1 MVSIMKRPILKG
13 GFIMKARKI
22 IHLVTFS
29 VTGIIASMVLCLPV
43 PAQELAEEQI
53 ARLAVG
59 VADIGTVDPHFA
71 VKIGEAPIY
80 RSVYE
85 ALLRQP
91 PGVIDIENIQPALA
105 ERWEVAPDNLTWTFQ
120 LRKGVQWHGGFGEL
134 TAEDVKFSFDRV
146 MDPQVGSPFKKNLA
160 AIETVTAVDQ
170 YTVQIKTKMPVPDL
184 PALLVDYQAGYI
196 VCKKAVEKLGKD
208 INFHP
213 VGTGSFQYE
222 SYKPQESFTL
232 VANEGYWRGKPI
244 LKKFVVSFI
253 PDDSTRELALRN
265 GEVDAIT
272 IPAKQ
277 EWIDRLEKTGFDVNL
292 TSPANAFSLHFNL
305 TKKPLDDVRVRRAL
319 CHAINREELI
329 NFLGKSVAKP
339 EYSPLPSGYV
349 GHTEDVARYPYDPEK
364 AKNLLAEAGFSDGF
378 QLSMN
383 ISNSDI
389 YLPPMQVIQEQ
400 WKKIGVDIALNV
412 VDHPT
417 YHKLIRQ
424 DANPVI
430 IYGAYRYP
438 LTGNVYLTQFFHSE
452 SIIGK
457 KTAVINFSHYGD
469 ALPGVDQYL
478 DEARFDL
485 NVENQ
490 KALWRKAQQQIM
502 EDAVAFPLFTRLY
515 AMAKAKYLDLGFEQK
530 SQSVY
535 DFRETARILKH

>member
-1 MVSIMKRPILKG
+1 MKIRQLIHPFMILVAVSTALALLS
-13 GFIMKARKI
+13 F
-22 IHLVTFS
+22 
-29 VTGIIASMVLCLPV
+29 
-43 PAQELAEEQI
+43 PAYSEELAKEQI
-53 ARLAVG
+53 ARLAVD

-71 VKIGEAPIY
+71 VKIGEAPVY

-85 ALLRQP
+85 ALLGHP

-105 ERWEVAPDNLTWTFQ
+105 ERWEVAPDKVTWTFY
-120 LRKGVQWHGGFGEL
+120 LRKGVQWHEGYGEF
-134 TAEDVKFSFDRV
+134 TAEDVKFSIERIL
-146 MDPQVGSPFKKNLA
+146 DPQVGSPFRKNLA
-160 AIETVTAVDQ
+160 AVESVTAKDP
-170 YTVQIKTKMPVPDL
+170 YTVQIKTKNPVPDL

-196 VCKKAVEKLGKD
+196 VCKKAVKKLGKD

-213 VGTGSFQYE
+213 VGTGPFMYE
-222 SYKPQESFTL
+222 SYKPRESFTL
-232 VANEGYWRGKPI
+232 VANESYWHGKPV
-244 LKKFVVSFI
+244 LKKLIISFI
-253 PDDSTRELALRN
+253 PDNSTRELALRN
-265 GEVDAIT
+265 GEVDAIN

-277 EWIDRLEKTGFDVNL
+277 EWIDRLKKAGYDVNL
-292 TSPANAFSLHFNL
+292 TSPANTFVLLFNL
-305 TKKPLDDVRVRRAL
+305 TKKPLDDIRVRQAL
-319 CHAINREELI
+319 CHAISREELI
-329 NFLGKSVAKP
+329 SFLGKSVAKP

-349 GHTEDVARYPYDPEK
+349 GHTDDVVRYPYDPEK
-364 AKNLLAEAGFSDGF
+364 AKKLLSEAGYPKGF
-378 QLSMN
+378 KLSMN

-400 WKKIGVDIALNV
+400 WKKVGVDLALNV

-438 LTGNVYLTQFFHSE
+438 LTGNVYLTQFYHSD
-452 SIIGK
+452 STIGK

-469 ALPGVDQYL
+469 ALPGVDKYL
-478 DEARFDL
+478 DDARFDL

-490 KALWRKAQQQIM
+490 KALWIKAQKQIKA
-502 EDAVAFPLFTRLY
+502 DAVSFPLFTRLY